1 MTRFTIRNLGAV
13 ALFLAGTT
21 WLWLAPGTTG
31 RSVSTSA
38 TPWAVTR
45 VASLLTL
52 AGFTIATWGLFSR
65 SSWWEAVALAAVAV
79 GLVAVIPY
87 AVAASRDGE
96 PVGATAWNMLTHVM
110 MVAGVFVLLLVP
122 QLEGWVDHHV
132 MGG

>member
-1 MTRFTIRNLGAV
+1 MADSRIHRPV
-13 ALFLAGTT
+13 ALDVGNALGGH
-21 WLWLAPGTTG
+21 P
-31 RSVSTSA
+31 R
-38 TPWAVTR
+38 R
-45 VASLLTL
+45 SLLAL
-52 AGFTIATWGLFSR
+52 AGFTIAAWGLFAG
-65 SSWWEAVALAAVAV
+65 SSWWETVALAAAAV